1 MTSVGD
7 LTLESLH
14 SIATSIFT
22 GALGA
27 CSIESAFDRRI
38 RMEGSVLHRLIPDGS
53 GPDEIDLNA
62 YKRIFVIAIGKAAE
76 PMLDVFLNRVK
87 RRKGMR
93 GIYASSQV
101 PRRRNWRFRYF
112 ESGHPLPNEDS
123 FNAAR
128 AALALL
134 RKARKDTIVFF
145 LISGGGSALFDLPLD
160 SQIGLE
166 DTRAFHET
174 LLASGAPIGEINTL
188 RKHFSAVKGGRLA
201 IAAPDSM
208 KVSFLLPD
216 VPLRSLDA
224 LSSGPTSPDHSTV
237 ADVRAILARYDMA
250 PRLPAK
256 VRSFFERED
265 MPESPGNK
273 SWKPPF
279 LPKFAEVVLARRIT
293 AAANLNDEEI
303 AFRDSV
309 FEILLSSHDLVE
321 NARLIAEKA
330 GYFVAVDNSCDDWD
344 YADAARYLLELFH
357 TLRAAHSRLCVISSG
372 EVTVTLDRAPGAGGR
387 NQQFALACALQLAAY
402 MGEPLTVLS
411 AGTDGID
418 GNTRAAGAIADPTT
432 VARARAFGFDPEKA
446 LAEFNACPLFTSLGD
461 SVVTGPTGHNLRDL
475 RLLISGAPAE
485 MSST

>member
-7 LTLESLH
+7 FTLESLH
-14 SIATSIFT
+14 STATSIFT
-22 GALGA
+22 GALSA
-27 CSIESAFDRRI
+27 CNIESAFDRRI
-38 RMEGSVLHRLIPDGS
+38 RIEGNVLHRLMADGS
-53 GPDEIDLNA
+53 EPDEIDLNA
-62 YKRIFVIAIGKAAE
+62 YKRVFVIAVGKAAE
-76 PMLDVFLNRVK
+76 PMLDVLLTRIK

-93 GIYASSQV
+93 GIVASNQL
-101 PRRRNWRFRYF
+101 PRKRNWRFRYF

-128 AALALL
+128 AALTLL
-134 RKARKDTIVFF
+134 KKARKDTIVFF

-160 SQIGLE
+160 PEIGLD

-174 LLASGAPIGEINTL
+174 LLASGAPISEINTL

-201 IAAPDSM
+201 IAAPDAM

-237 ADVRAILARYDMA
+237 EEVRAILARYNMA
-250 PRLPAK
+250 PKLPAK
-256 VRSFFERED
+256 VRAFFERED

-279 LPKFAEVVLARRIT
+279 LPKFAETVLARRIT
-293 AAANLNDEEI
+293 AAANMKDEED
-303 AFRDSV
+303 AFRSSI

-321 NARLIAEKA
+321 SARAIAQKA

-357 TLRAAHSRLCVISSG
+357 TLRTAHPRLCVISSG
-372 EVTVTLDRAPGAGGR
+372 EVTVTMNRTPGAGGR
-387 NQQFALACALQLAAY
+387 NQQFALVCALELARY
-402 MGEPLTVLS
+402 SGEPFTVLS

-432 VARARAFGFDPEKA
+432 VARARAFGFDPAAA

-475 RLLISGAPAE
+475 RLLISGAPA
-485 MSST
+485 S

>member
-1 MTSVGD
+1 
-7 LTLESLH
+7 L
-14 SIATSIFT
+14 
-22 GALGA
+22 
-27 CSIESAFDRRI
+27 
-38 RMEGSVLHRLIPDGS
+38 EGSVLHRLLPDGS

-101 PRRRNWRFRYF
+101 PKKRNWRFRYF

-128 AALALL
+128 GALALL

-250 PRLPAK
+250 PKLPAK
-256 VRSFFERED
+256 VRSFFARED

-279 LPKFAEVVLARRIT
+279 LPKFAEAVLARRIT
-293 AAANLNDEEI
+293 AAANLKDEEI

-357 TLRAAHSRLCVISSG
+357 TLRAAHSRLCLISSG
-372 EVTVTLDRAPGAGGR
+372 EVTVTMDRAPGAGGR
-387 NQQFALACALQLAAY
+387 NQQFALACALQLADHL
-402 MGEPLTVLS
+402 GEPLTVLS

-418 GNTRAAGAIADPTT
+418 GNTRSAGAIADPTT

-446 LAEFNACPLFTSLGD
+446 RAEFNACPLFTSLGD

-485 MSST
+485 MSTT